1 MVKQKNHTTKDT
13 LRLYWQHARVY
24 KKQFIALLLLM
35 PITVLAESIVVPFYT
50 AQALDRLNSGVRTLS
65 SFYDI
70 FTYVVLAAIV
80 SGIGWRVIVWVLWIF
95 EDSTMRDLNTTVF
108 SYFSKQ
114 SHRFFVNRF
123 AGSLVSQ
130 AGKFTHSFERLTD
143 TFLWSFYT
151 LFLNYLFAVIVLWQR
166 APVFTVGFV
175 LSSIIFL
182 TVIIKLKRS
191 EAPYNE
197 AHTEAETELT
207 GQLADSI
214 TNIAAVKSYANEA
227 MEQKLFAAK
236 NQNVFSKSMQVRS
249 IFTKHEF
256 VGAAISKSVGVLSL
270 VMAVVAVVQFN
281 QSVGLIFLIM
291 SLTGNI
297 LGRLWDI
304 QFSFRNINRS
314 FGDAAPVT
322 KMLTEIPVE
331 IIDERNAS
339 ELKVDKGAVHFDRVD
354 FGYPEQQASSLFSKF
369 TLDVKA
375 GEKIG
380 LVGPSGGGKTT
391 VTMLLLRFMD
401 LQGGQ
406 ILIDGQDISSV
417 TQKSLRNAIAYVPQ
431 EPMMF
436 HRSIADN
443 IRYGRLNAS
452 DADVEKAAKQANAHE
467 FIEQLPQGYKT
478 LVGERGTKLSGGQRQ
493 RVAIARAILSDA
505 PILVLDEAT
514 SALDSESEKLI
525 QDALKKLMKGRT
537 TLVVAHRLST
547 IQTMDRIVVLEQG
560 HITEQGSHKELLA
573 KDGHYANLWNH
584 QSGGFLED

>member
-1 MVKQKNHTTKDT
+1 MAKSKNTTTRTT
-13 LRLYWQHARVY
+13 LNIYWQHARVY
-24 KKQFIALLLLM
+24 KWLLTGIVLVL
-35 PITVLAESIVVPFYT
+35 PITVLAESIVVPLYT
-50 AQALDRLNSGVRTLS
+50 AKVLDMLAKGGVAVS
-65 SFYDI
+65 DFYGI
-70 FTYVVLAAIV
+70 FAVVALAAV
-80 SGIGWRVIVWVLWIF
+80 TSSIGWRLTIWWLWKF
-95 EDSTMRDLNTTVF
+95 EDYTMRDLNNTVF
-108 SYFSKQ
+108 AYLSHQ

-130 AGKFTHSFERLTD
+130 SGKFTHSFERLFD
-143 TFLWSFYT
+143 TAVWSFYV
-151 LFLNYLFAVIVLWQR
+151 LFLNYVFSVIVLWQKV
-166 APVFTVGFV
+166 PTFTLALIGF
-175 LSSIIFL
+175 SILFIA
-182 TVIIKLKRS
+182 VITKLKLS
-191 EAPYNE
+191 EASYNE
-197 AHTEAETELT
+197 AVTEAENKLT

-214 TNIAAVKSYANEA
+214 TNMAAVKSYSNEDQ
-227 MEQKLFAAK
+227 EITLFKKRNNDVVA
-236 NQNVFSKSMQVRS
+236 KSMRLRS
-249 IFTKHEF
+249 IFIKHEF
-256 VGAAISKSVGVLSL
+256 MGSSISKSVQVLSIIA
-270 VMAVVAVVQFN
+270 AVVAVLRFN
-281 QSVGLIFLIM
+281 QPIGVVFLIM
-291 SLTGNI
+291 TYVGNI

-314 FGDAAPVT
+314 FGDAAPMT
-322 KMLTEIPVE
+322 EMLTEVPHEV
-331 IIDERNAS
+331 
-339 ELKVDKGAVHFDRVD
+339 VDDSSAPALNVTKGAVHFDAID
-354 FGYPEQQASSLFSKF
+354 FGYPEQQANTLFSKF
-369 TLDVKA
+369 SLDVKP

-401 LQGGQ
+401 IQGGR
-406 ILIDGQDISSV
+406 ILIDGQDISAV
-417 TQKSLRNAIAYVPQ
+417 RQQSLRHAIAYVPQ

-443 IRYGRLNAS
+443 IRYGRLSAA

-467 FIEQLPQGYKT
+467 FIEKLPQGYKT

-547 IQTMDRIVVLEQG
+547 IQTMDRIVVLEEG

-573 KDGHYANLWNH
+573 KNGHYATLWNH

>member
-1 MVKQKNHTTKDT
+1 MVKQKSTTTKQT
-13 LRLYWQHARVY
+13 LRLYWQHARSY
-24 KKQFIALLLLM
+24 KKQLIAILLLM

-50 AQALDRLNSGVRTLS
+50 AQALDRLNSGVRELS

-70 FTYVVLAAIV
+70 FAYVTIAAIV
-80 SGIGWRVIVWVLWIF
+80 SGIGWRVLVWILWKF
-95 EDSTMRDLNTTVF
+95 EDSTMLDLHTTVF
-108 SYFSKQ
+108 SYLSKQ
-114 SHRFFVNRF
+114 SHRFFTNRF

-130 AGKFTHSFERLTD
+130 AGKFVNSFERLTD
-143 TFLWSFYT
+143 TFLWSFYI
-151 LFLNYLFAVIVLWQR
+151 LFLNYLFTVIVLWQR
-166 APVFTVGFV
+166 VPLFTAG
-175 LSSIIFL
+175 LIASSALFL

-197 AHTEAETELT
+197 AHTKAETELT
-207 GQLADSI
+207 GQLADTI
-214 TNIAAVKSYANEA
+214 TNIAAVKSYANEVK
-227 MEQKLFAAK
+227 EQQLFQAK
-236 NQNVFSKSMQVRS
+236 NKRVFDKSMMVRS
-249 IFTKHEF
+249 IFTRHEF
-256 VGAAISKSVGVLSL
+256 VGSAISKTVGVLSL
-270 VMAVVAVVQFN
+270 VVAVVAVVEFG

-314 FGDAAPVT
+314 LGDAVPMT
-322 KMLTEIPVE
+322 EMLTNVQAE
-331 IIDERNAS
+331 IIDRPDAQQ
-339 ELKVDKGAVHFDRVD
+339 LKVADGAIDFTAVD
-354 FGYPEQQASSLFSKF
+354 FSYPEQDSGTLFNDLNLS
-369 TLDVKA
+369 VAA

-380 LVGPSGGGKTT
+380 LVGPSGGGKTSI
-391 VTMLLLRFMD
+391 TMLLLRFMD
-401 LQGGQ
+401 VTGGS
-406 ILIDGQDISSV
+406 INIDGQNIAEV
-417 TQKSLRNAIAYVPQ
+417 TQESLRNAIAYVPQ
-431 EPMMF
+431 DPMMF

-443 IRYGRLNAS
+443 IRYGRLNAT
-452 DADVEKAAKQANAHE
+452 DQEIIAAAKQANAHE
-467 FIEQLPQGYKT
+467 FIEQLPQGYDT

-537 TLVVAHRLST
+537 TLVIAHRLST
-547 IQTMDRIVVLEQG
+547 IQTMDRIVVLESG

-573 KDGHYANLWNH
+573 KNGHYAKLWNH